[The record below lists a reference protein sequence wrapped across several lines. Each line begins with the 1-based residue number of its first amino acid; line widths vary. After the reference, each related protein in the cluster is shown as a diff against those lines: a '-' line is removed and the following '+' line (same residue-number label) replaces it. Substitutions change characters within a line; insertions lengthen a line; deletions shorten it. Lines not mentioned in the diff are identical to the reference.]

1 MAMNEFG
8 LSEEPILEYL
18 QEMGYEYKHGQDI
31 SPGGESPERDSYSE
45 VVLRDRLKEKLA
57 EFNPDIPEEAIND
70 AISSLLGFSS
80 PRIMSNNKDFHE
92 KLVNGVPVEY
102 KQGGEK
108 IGDRVQVIADEA
120 EDNDFLAVNQFRVQI
135 GDNTPRIP
143 DIVLFL
149 NGLPVGILE
158 LKNPKK
164 RSATLKTAYKQVMNK
179 YQRDIPK
186 LFHYTEFVAVADMDG
201 ARIGTLD
208 TPWEWFSNWN
218 YVDDEGDTRPEMT
231 AAEVLVRGAFDKE
244 RMTDL
249 IKHYILFTEEDG
261 VEKKILAAYHQY
273 YSVERAIEST
283 KKTIPSEDRRIGTV
297 WHTQGSGKSF
307 SMVFYANKARRV
319 KELENPT
326 IVVVTDR
333 TALDNQIKETFDT
346 AGFRTSQAGSKDE
359 LRDLLQTGAGGLIFT
374 LVHKFNTDESENS
387 MPELNDRKNVIVIA
401 DEAHRT
407 QYKELAEQMR
417 KYALPDASFLGF
429 TATPIEKEDRST
441 YTAFGDVIS
450 EYTIPQSVAD
460 ESTVPIY
467 YESRMAKL
475 RIKDQEIKEK
485 FEELMDS
492 KSDDLKNRMSGK
504 WSRLRKIIEN
514 NDERFQEISEDIVEH
529 FNDRELEGKAMVVAI
544 SRKAAYKYK
553 QHIDEIEG
561 SPETAVVIT
570 NPDQYLED
578 PESERKLKKRFKDP
592 EDPLKIAIVCEKW
605 TTGFDVPHLH
615 TMYIDRPM
623 KNHNLMQTIGRVN
636 RVYKDKPGGLIVDY
650 IGIGDNLRKAMDK
663 FTTEVRERT
672 LQDIDEAV
680 EQLEEKHEKVASY
693 FQKTDYKGWQ
703 NKRGKE
709 LTRLIRKAENE
720 VLEQV
725 TEEKEFYDDVK
736 AFEKAYTLISPH
748 KEALKYQEDKV
759 FFETV
764 REGLR
769 KIENLGNDDYTIEE
783 EKEADSAMESL
794 VSEEIDVEEMVD
806 IVGIEKDYDRRA
818 VLSREFM
825 EELAHE
831 QPENVRMKLL
841 KRIVENEIEDRGDQ
855 NMAKYESFQ
864 EKLDETLK
872 KYHQNFLTTKEVI
885 KQLEEYAEELREEA
899 EKEEEDD
906 LSIEERAFYDAIAE
920 KGEKEISEE
929 ELKDIASELKK
940 RLKKKANIDWTN
952 RRSLKSEMR
961 SEVKAVLRKRGF
973 RPTEYDQLVDPIV
986 KQAEQFF
993 GEASVA

>member
-1 MAMNEFG
+1 MNEFG
-8 LSEEPILEYL
+8 LSEDPILEYL
-18 QEMGYEYKHGQDI
+18 QEMGYEYKHGQEI
-31 SPGGESPERDSYSE
+31 SPGGENPERDSYSE
-45 VVLRDRLKEKLA
+45 VVLRERLKRKLR
-57 EFNPDIPEEAIND
+57 EINPDVPEQAIND
-70 AISSLLGFSS
+70 AISSLLGFNS
-80 PRIMSNNKDFHE
+80 PKVMKNNKDFHE
-92 KLVNGVPVEY
+92 KLVNGVKVEY
-102 KQGGEK
+102 EQNGEK

-120 EDNDFLAVNQFRVQI
+120 EDNDFLAVNQFRVKI
-135 GDNTPRIP
+135 GENTARRP

-158 LKNPKK
+158 LKDPTNH
-164 RSATLKTAYKQVMNK
+164 SADLKTAYKQVMNK

-218 YVDDEGDTRPEMT
+218 YVEDEGDTRPEMS

-249 IKHYILFTEEDG
+249 IQNYILFTEEDG
-261 VEKKILAAYHQY
+261 EMKKILAAYHQY
-273 YSVERAIEST
+273 YSVERAIDST
-283 KKTIPSEDRRIGTV
+283 KNKLFSDDRRIGTV

-307 SMVFYANKARRV
+307 SMVFYANKARRLE
-319 KELENPT
+319 ELENPT

-346 AGFRTSQAGSKDE
+346 AGFRTSQANSKEE

-374 LVHKFNTDESENS
+374 LVHKFNTDEDENH
-387 MPELNDRKNVIVIA
+387 MPELNDRENVIVIA

-407 QYKELAEQMR
+407 QYKALAEQMR
-417 KYALPDASFLGF
+417 KYALPNASFLGF

-441 YTAFGDVIS
+441 YTAFGNVIS

-460 ESTVPIY
+460 GSTVPIY

-475 RIKDQEIKEK
+475 QINDEEIKEQ
-485 FEELMDS
+485 FDELMES
-492 KSDDLKNRMSGK
+492 KSDDLENKMAGR

-514 NDERFQEISEDIVEH
+514 NDERFEKISEDIVEH
-529 FNDRELEGKAMVVAI
+529 FNNRDLKGKGMVVAI

-570 NPDQYLED
+570 NPEQYIDD

-592 EDPLKIAIVCEKW
+592 EDPLRIAIVCQKW
-605 TTGFDVPHLH
+605 TTGFDVPCLH

-650 IGIGDNLRKAMDK
+650 IGIGDNLRQAMDK

-672 LQDIDEAV
+672 LQDIDSAV
-680 EQLEEKHEKVASY
+680 EQLEEKHAKVSEY
-693 FQKTDYKGWQ
+693 FQKTDYEEWPD
-703 NKRGKE
+703 KRGKD

-725 TEEKEFYDDVK
+725 EEEKEFYDDVK
-736 AFEKAYTLISPH
+736 SFEKAYTLISPH
-748 KEALKYQEDKV
+748 QEALRYQEDKV
-759 FFETV
+759 FFEAV
-764 REGLR
+764 RDSLKKVETLGKEG
-769 KIENLGNDDYTIEE
+769 YTMEEE
-783 EKEADSAMESL
+783 EKTDSAMERL
-794 VSEEIDVEEMVD
+794 VSEEIDVEKMVD

-818 VLSREFM
+818 VLSQEFM
-825 EELAHE
+825 EELAEE
-831 QPENVRMKLL
+831 QPENVRLKIL
-841 KRIVENEIEDRGDQ
+841 KRIVENEIEDRKIK
-855 NMAKYESFQ
+855 NMAKYESF
-864 EKLDETLK
+864 EERLDETLN

-885 KQLEEYAEELREEA
+885 KQLEEYANELREEA
-899 EKEEEDD
+899 EKEEEDE
-906 LSIEERAFYDAIAE
+906 LTPEERAFYDAISE
-920 KGEKEISEE
+920 KGDKKISEE
-929 ELKDIASELKK
+929 ELKEIATELKT
-940 RLKKKANIDWTN
+940 RLKDKADIDWTS

-961 SEVKAVLRKRGF
+961 SEVKSILRNRGF
-973 RPTEYDQLVDPIV
+973 KPSEYDPLVDPIV
-986 KQAEQFF
+986 KQAEQFY
-993 GEASVA
+993 GEEAVA